1 MRSKLTFIDY
11 FIYWFPPILWM
22 SCIFYMSAQSHIS
35 ITHNVIN
42 DFILFKT
49 LHIVE
54 YAFLY
59 FLFFRAFYCSNRKKP
74 HFKSIFIY
82 SFILSALFAVSDEF
96 HQMYTPTRQ
105 PRIRDIG
112 IDILGILLIY
122 SIIRYKLK
130 LFKKLL

>member
-1 MRSKLTFIDY
+1 MRSKSTFIDY
-11 FIYWFPPILWM
+11 FIYWFPPLLWM
-22 SCIFYMSAQSHIS
+22 GCIFYMSSQSHVS

-42 DFILFKT
+42 DFVLFKT

-59 FLFFRAFYCSNRKKP
+59 LLFFRAFYCTTRKKP
-74 HFKSIFIY
+74 HFKSIFFY

-105 PRIRDIG
+105 PKIRDIG
-112 IDILGILLIY
+112 IDLFGILLIY
-122 SIIRYKLK
+122 SIIRYKLT